1 VIPACRDCSQTDEL
15 RRFVA
20 FKSGGYSGVMAAV
33 PGYGVDTS
41 NGSIGTRYDPASHQR
56 SPPIAHN
63 RRLGQWHSQ
72 QNRSVSTELS
82 LRCRPSSVHTSG
94 LGIRR
99 TSSAALSTCAS
110 GGGGCQL
117 AVRHHHHH
125 HRGRAIYSMATLP
138 EMPVGP
144 SYQLQPERGRAA
156 RLIKIYDEK
165 ILWGWS

>member
-1 VIPACRDCSQTDEL
+1 
-15 RRFVA
+15 VA
-20 FKSGGYSGVMAAV
+20 FTAEQKREHRAKPEVQAK
-33 PGYGVDTS
+33 
-41 NGSIGTRYDPASHQR
+41 QR
-56 SPPIAHN
+56 AYK
-63 RRLGQWHSQ
+63 
-72 QNRSVSTELS
+72 RSWDQENKQ
-82 LRCRPSSVHTSG
+82 
-94 LGIRR
+94 RR
-99 TSSAALSTCAS
+99 TEYMRQWRR
-110 GGGGCQL
+110 GCQL